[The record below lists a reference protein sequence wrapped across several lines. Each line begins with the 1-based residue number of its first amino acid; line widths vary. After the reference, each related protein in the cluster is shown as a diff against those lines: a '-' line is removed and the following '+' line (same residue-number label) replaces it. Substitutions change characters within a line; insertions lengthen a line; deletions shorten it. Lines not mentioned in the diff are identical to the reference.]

1 MTLKLYSHPFS
12 SYCQKAL
19 VAFYENAVPYELQ
32 MIETGSAASAELS
45 RLWPLQ
51 RFPVLEDRGRVI
63 PEATIIIE
71 YLAVHYPGPVQLIP
85 TDPAAAIEAR
95 LMDRFFDNYVMTPQ
109 GNIVFDFIRP
119 AGKQDPFGVAQAR
132 ALLDKAYV
140 WLDAHMAGRTWA
152 AGEAFSL
159 ADCAAAPALL
169 YADWTH
175 PIPRALAN
183 LWAFRTRLLERPSYA
198 RALDEARRYR
208 HLFPLGAPTD
218 RD

>member
-1 MTLKLYSHPFS
+1 MTLKLFSHPFS

-19 VAFYENAVPYELQ
+19 IAFYENAVPHEPQ
-32 MIETGSAASAELS
+32 MLETGSAASAELS

-51 RFPVLEDRGRVI
+51 RFPVLEDHGRVV

-71 YLAVHYPGPVQLIP
+71 YLAVHYPGPIP
-85 TDPAAAIEAR
+85 LVPSDPGAAIDVR

-109 GNIVFDFIRP
+109 GSIVFDFIRP
-119 AGKQDPFGVAQAR
+119 QGMQDAYGVAQSR
-132 ALLDKAYV
+132 ALLDKAYR
-140 WLDAHMAGRTWA
+140 WLDERMAARTWA
-152 AGEAFSL
+152 AGESFSM

-175 PIPRALAN
+175 PIPPALAN
-183 LWAFRTRLLERPSYA
+183 LRAYRTRLLERPSYA
-198 RALDEARRYR
+198 RALDEARPYR

>member
-1 MTLKLYSHPFS
+1 MTLNLYVHPFS

-19 VAFYENAVPYELQ
+19 IAFYENATPFEPRML
-32 MIETGSAASAELS
+32 ETGSAASADLA

-51 RFPVLEDRGRVI
+51 RFPVLEDRGRVV

-71 YLAVHYPGPVQLIP
+71 YLAVHYPGPVRLIP
-85 TDPAAAIEAR
+85 SDLDAAIEVR

-109 GNIVFDFIRP
+109 GSIVFDSLRP
-119 AGKQDPFGVAQAR
+119 QEKRDAFGVEQSR
-132 ALLDKAYV
+132 ALLDKAYR
-140 WLDAHMAGRTWA
+140 WLNGHMAERTWA

-175 PIPRALAN
+175 PIARKFSDLRAY
-183 LWAFRTRLLERPSYA
+183 RTRLLRRPSYA
-198 RALDEARRYR
+198 RALDEARPFR

>member
-1 MTLKLYSHPFS
+1 MKLYAHPFS
-12 SYCQKAL
+12 SFCQKAL

-32 MIETGSAASAELS
+32 MLETGSAASAELS

-71 YLAVHYPGPVQLIP
+71 YLAVRCPGPVPLVP
-85 TDPAAAIEAR
+85 AEPAAAIDVR

-109 GNIVFDFIRP
+109 GSIVFDFIRP
-119 AGKQDPFGVAQAR
+119 QGKQDAYGVAQWR
-132 ALLDKAYV
+132 ALLDKAYR
-140 WLDAHMAGRTWA
+140 WLDGHMAARTWA
-152 AGEAFSL
+152 AGEAFSM

-175 PIPRALAN
+175 PIPPALSNLRAY
-183 LWAFRTRLLERPSYA
+183 RTRLLKRPSYA
-198 RALDEARRYR
+198 RALDEARPYR